1 MTFREFKGHTIEQSL
16 AGNDYFVINPIK
28 HKTARV
34 GMQGLSDSQRLNC
47 LQRCFFVKAYSFVL
61 GLRSGLVFFPADF
74 HQLRK
79 VVELGQQTCG
89 GSSSFALL
97 SFHGKPLG
105 AQVCHKLWVQMFLKA
120 GKDCPGYPKRITY
133 GLFRAQVNLIKL
145 K

>member
-79 VVELGQQTCG
+79 VVELGQQMCG

-97 SFHGKPLG
+97 SFHGKPGFRINILG
-105 AQVCHKLWVQMFLKA
+105 RTHPLTK
-120 GKDCPGYPKRITY
+120 CPHRLT
-133 GLFRAQVNLIKL
+133 RAREEGQERT
-145 K
+145 